1 MSAAAP
7 RRTRKAMFVTFEGI
21 EGSGKSTL
29 LDDLARRLRDAGR
42 DVLTTREPGG
52 TPVGDAIREVVL
64 HRRDFEIS
72 PLAEALLMNASRAAL
87 VERVILPA
95 MARGCVVLCD
105 RYDDSSMA
113 YQGYGRGLDL
123 QMLRGICDAATGG
136 LRPDLTLLLDIS
148 PEDSRA
154 RVNAR
159 GDENRLDGETLEFY
173 RRAREGFLA
182 MAARQ
187 PRWHVFD
194 ARQSPQQL
202 ADAAWSVL
210 RDALGARA

>member
-7 RRTRKAMFVTFEGI
+7 RRTPTHMFITLEGI

-29 LDDLARRLRDAGR
+29 LDALARRLRDAGR

-64 HRRDFEIS
+64 HKRDLDVS

-87 VERVILPA
+87 VERVIRPA
-95 MARGCVVLCD
+95 LAAGRIVLCD

-123 QMLRGICDAATGG
+123 GMLRGICDAATGG

-148 PEDSRA
+148 PEASRE
-154 RVNAR
+154 RVSAR
-159 GDENRLDGETLEFY
+159 GAENRLDGETLEFY
-173 RRAREGFLA
+173 RRARQGFLT
-182 MAARQ
+182 MASAQ
-187 PRWHVFD
+187 KRWRVFD
-194 ARQSPQQL
+194 ALQDARPL
-202 ADAAWSVL
+202 AEAAAAAVF
-210 RDALGARA
+210 DALGARS